1 MIIGRSSLDGLPIFA
16 AKRNLEKT
24 KEYLRLTRN
33 AVISR
38 GGTISPT
45 AGLIDLPEAI
55 LNVPQDASVAFHVN
69 DAVSYRKS
77 VPSGATGLAY
87 LNSIGGM
94 TYKIPDTFVAT
105 VTEVYDAGL
114 IAKAEFEYIPSIPFQ
129 LSQPSEDAGWTFR
142 ALLDARP
149 FGLDRDYWLQGS
161 QIYLNDDTT
170 PVNAW
175 SIPTD
180 VVIRK
185 ISGYLDDN
193 MAELFNVPIGTQI
206 VCTPL
211 FVDWDT
217 EAYFDLPAPLRNAKP
232 TAVKSY
238 KADGTLLAEYTLPT
252 AITDKLGLGYDA
264 NLFNEYSFVEG
275 EAIERVNTTVVSSTI
290 GLLGVLKSRDRVGI
304 KLPADA
310 NAIDALQITTTK
322 AKLLTPYFDND
333 YTMKQLNDTSSLVWQ
348 VGGMIYSTGQHAWF
362 FFPEGTF
369 ATKEEAEAWF
379 NERQLPIVYEKTE
392 YVKTPITTD
401 FNPLIK
407 VEAGGSIEFV
417 NEYGKPVPSTVTFAI
432 RVGG

>member
-1 MIIGRSSLDGLPIFA
+1 MKSE
-16 AKRNLEKT
+16 LEKT
-24 KEYLRLTRN
+24 KEYLRQTRN

-55 LNVPQDASVAFHVN
+55 LGVPQDASVAFHVN

-275 EAIERVNTTVVSSTI
+275 EAIERLNSTVISGTAGWFGIVNH
-290 GLLGVLKSRDRVGI
+290 RDRVGYL
-304 KLPADA
+304 LPS
-310 NAIDALQITTTK
+310 DALVLGSSQTNVK
-322 AKLLTPYFDND
+322 ANLLTPYFDND
-333 YTMKQLNDTSSLVWQ
+333 YTMKQLNDPYGYVWQ
-348 VGGMIYSTGQHAWF
+348 VGGMVYSAGQHAWF
-362 FFPEGTF
+362 FLPEGTF

-379 NERQLPIVYEKTE
+379 NDRQLPIVYEKTE
-392 YVKTPITTD
+392 YVSTPIVTD
-401 FNPLIK
+401 FNPLIE
-407 VEAGGSIEFV
+407 VEGGGCIEFV
-417 NEYGKPVPSTVTFAI
+417 NEYGQPVPSTVTFAI
-432 RVGG
+432 KVGG